1 MKVDKIHFYHYHSL
15 PPVFEKKYPKFFRKS
30 SQMLEKPDSWK
41 GYFLSSAFVVEASK
55 K

>member
-1 MKVDKIHFYHYHSL
+1 L